1 MGTKC
6 DPTLCRQDRMVGQIL
21 GLPGTLPPVF
31 RQIEIKTHLL
41 PRLLGVAA
49 DENRKKDAKIKPLE
63 RQEQLMLNIGSL
75 SCGGRIINVKGR

>member
-1 MGTKC
+1 
-6 DPTLCRQDRMVGQIL
+6 MVGQIL

-49 DENRKKDAKIKPLE
+49 DENRKKDAKVE
-63 RQEQLMLNIGSL
+63 RDSHPKKERRAHLQMEERKLRKE
-75 SCGGRIINVKGR
+75 GRKDPHKKERRRKQII